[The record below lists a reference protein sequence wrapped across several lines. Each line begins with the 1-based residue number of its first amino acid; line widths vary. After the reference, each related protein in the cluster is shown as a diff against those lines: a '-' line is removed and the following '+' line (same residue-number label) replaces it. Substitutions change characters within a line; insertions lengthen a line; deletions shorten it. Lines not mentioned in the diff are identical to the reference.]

1 MKYLLLFFLLF
12 QIQPFT
18 DTDNLLLIHEGDT
31 LASLNR
37 DAFTSPFLGEPVIDD
52 HIYTEF
58 LEKLDTQIYEA
69 PVNASIN
76 DRGEI
81 TPGRFGSKLDRVSF
95 TKDFYSYYFN
105 NGPGRIEL
113 PKLIVHPKV
122 DSELLANIR
131 TKQIGSYVTYYNKRN
146 KERSHNI
153 SLSAEALDNHV
164 VFPGEIF
171 SFNEVVGERTL
182 EKGYLPAPVIV
193 KGELYE
199 GIGGGI
205 CQVSSTLFNAVDKAG
220 VNIIQRYSHSR
231 RVPYVPPGRDATVS
245 WYGPDFTFKNIH
257 NQPILIRAKAHE
269 GQVYIAV
276 YSSEVINFEPR
287 QVPSAPNDI
296 PEEVRVRL

>member
-1 MKYLLLFFLLF
+1 MRFLFPLLVLLH
-12 QIQPFT
+12 IVPFN
-18 DTDNLLLIHEGDT
+18 DTDNLLLIHEGNT

-37 DAFTSPFLGEPVIDD
+37 DAFTSSFLGEPILDEK
-52 HIYTEF
+52 IYEEF
-58 LEKLDTQIYEA
+58 VEKLDKQLYTA
-69 PVNASIN
+69 PENAAIN
-76 DRGEI
+76 DQGEI
-81 TPGRFGSKLDRVSF
+81 IPGRLGYKLDRVEF
-95 TKDFYSYYFN
+95 TEEFYGYFFN

-113 PKLIVHPKV
+113 PKLILHPKV
-122 DSELLANIR
+122 DSELLADIR
-131 TKQIGSYVTYYNKRN
+131 IQQIGSYVTYFNKRN

-153 SLSAEALDNHV
+153 ALAAEALDNHV

-245 WYGPDFTFKNIH
+245 WYGPDFTFENIH
-257 NQPILIRAKAHE
+257 NQPILIRAKAYE
-269 GQVYIAV
+269 GQVFIAV
-276 YSSEVINFEPR
+276 YSSDVINYEPR
-287 QVPSAPNDI
+287 QVPSAPNKQ
-296 PEEVRVRL
+296 PEEIRVNL

>member
-1 MKYLLLFFLLF
+1 MRNLFFIFMILS
-12 QIQPFT
+12 IQPLS
-18 DTDNLLLIHEGDT
+18 DSDNLLLIHDGDT
-31 LASLNR
+31 LVSINR
-37 DAFTSPFLGEPVIDD
+37 DAFISPLVGEPVLDEN
-52 HIYTEF
+52 IYNDF
-58 LEKLDTQIYEA
+58 LQKLDDDIYKA
-69 PVNASIN
+69 PLNAYIN

-81 TPGRFGSKLDRVSF
+81 IPGRLGYKLNKIEFSKEFFHYLFGS
-95 TKDFYSYYFN
+95 
-105 NGPGRIEL
+105 GPRRIEL
-113 PKLIVHPKV
+113 PKMVVHPKV
-122 DSELLANIR
+122 DSEILSDIR
-131 TKQIGSYVTYYNKRN
+131 VKQIGAYVTYYNKRN
-146 KERSHNI
+146 KERSNNI
-153 SLSAEALDNHV
+153 SLATMALDNHV
-164 VFPGEIF
+164 VFPGEVF

-220 VNIIQRYSHSR
+220 VKMIQRYSHSR

-287 QVPSAPNDI
+287 NVPSAPDI
-296 PEEVRVRL
+296 EPEEIRVPL